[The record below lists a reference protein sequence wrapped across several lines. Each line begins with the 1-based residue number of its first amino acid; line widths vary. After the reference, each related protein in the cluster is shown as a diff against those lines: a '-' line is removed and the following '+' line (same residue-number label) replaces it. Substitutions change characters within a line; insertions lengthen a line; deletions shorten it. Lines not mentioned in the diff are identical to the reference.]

1 MEEGLRGLLRGLFL
15 KSINPIHGVS
25 TLTTSSPPQGSPP
38 HTIPLGVRFQHVHF
52 EGDTNIQPRILTNY
66 MIAFIINIQNRQI
79 QRQGVGEW
87 GLGLGEEKGNGRT

>member
-1 MEEGLRGLLRGLFL
+1 M
-15 KSINPIHGVS
+15 
-25 TLTTSSPPQGSPP
+25 
-38 HTIPLGVRFQHVHF
+38 HF